1 MTQAGGTGRDPGLA
15 AEPAATV
22 KSFGLRDSTDRG
34 SAMRAIQGWAGL
46 MAIVYATLAQ
56 GASPAPAAKPDLE
69 RGKQIASTV
78 CVACH
83 GADGN
88 SPVPANPILAGQH
101 ADYLAAQLAA
111 YKSGARANPIM
122 AGMSAA
128 LTPED
133 MRNVAAYFSQ
143 QVPKPSAAKD
153 KTLATRGQQI
163 WRGGIRQGNVPACA
177 GCHGA
182 AGAGIPTQY
191 PRLAGQYADLTL
203 AWLKAFASGG
213 RANAVMAPIAAKM
226 SEADMKAV
234 AEYAAGLR

>member
-1 MTQAGGTGRDPGLA
+1 MRAFQGLA
-15 AEPAATV
+15 
-22 KSFGLRDSTDRG
+22 GLI
-34 SAMRAIQGWAGL
+34 AL
-46 MAIVYATLAQ
+46 VYATLAQ
-56 GASPAPAAKPDLE
+56 GAAPAPAAKPDLE

-88 SPVPANPILAGQH
+88 SALPANPILAGQH

-122 AGMSAA
+122 AGMSAS

-133 MRNVAAYFSQ
+133 MRSVAAWFSRQ
-143 QVPKPSAAKD
+143 AVKPSAAKD
-153 KTLATRGQQI
+153 KNLALRGQQI
-163 WRGGIRQGNVPACA
+163 WRGGVRQGNVPACA

-182 AGAGIPTQY
+182 AGAGIPSQY
-191 PRLAGQYADLTL
+191 PRLAGQYADLTF
-203 AWLKAFASGG
+203 AWLKSFANGT
-213 RANAVMAPIAAKM
+213 RANPVMADIAAKL

-234 AEYAAGLR
+234 SEYAAGLR

>member
-1 MTQAGGTGRDPGLA
+1 
-15 AEPAATV
+15 
-22 KSFGLRDSTDRG
+22 
-34 SAMRAIQGWAGL
+34 MRAIRGWAGL

-56 GASPAPAAKPDLE
+56 GAAPAAAKPDLE

-88 SPVPANPILAGQH
+88 SALPANPILAGQH
-101 ADYLAAQLAA
+101 ADYIAAQLAA
-111 YKSGARANPIM
+111 YKSGARPNPIM

-133 MRNVAAYFSQ
+133 MRSVGAWFASQ
-143 QVPKPSAAKD
+143 TPKPSVARDKALAA
-153 KTLATRGQQI
+153 RGEQI

-182 AGAGIPTQY
+182 AGAGIPVQY

-213 RANAVMAPIAAKM
+213 RQHPVMAPIAAKM

>member
-1 MTQAGGTGRDPGLA
+1 
-15 AEPAATV
+15 
-22 KSFGLRDSTDRG
+22 
-34 SAMRAIQGWAGL
+34 MRAFQKWAGL
-46 MAIVYATLAQ
+46 MALVYATLAQ
-56 GASPAPAAKPDLE
+56 GAAPPPAAKADLE

-83 GADGN
+83 GVDGN

-101 ADYLAAQLAA
+101 ADYLTAQLAA

-122 AGMSAA
+122 AGMSAS

-133 MRNVAAYFSQ
+133 MRNVAAWFSQ
-143 QVPKPSAAKD
+143 QAAKPSAARD
-153 KTLATRGQQI
+153 KALAARGQQI

-191 PRLAGQYADLTL
+191 PRIAGQYSDLTF
-203 AWLKAFASGG
+203 AWLKAFASGT
-213 RANAVMAPIAAKM
+213 RANAVMAGIASKM

-234 AEYAAGLR
+234 SEYAAGLR